1 MIATFFSGLVFGLLA
16 AVALWL
22 LRSAVNLPKPRKK
35 RSRPAP
41 EAPSIAGLVFT
52 CPRCGRTGGRDGP
65 FLSPKALF
73 GHARACKGRDPGSTG
88 A

>member
-52 CPRCGRTGGRDGP
+52 CPRCGKTGGRTGP
-65 FLSPKALF
+65 FLSAKALF
-73 GHARACKGRDPGSTG
+73 GHARVCKRSNTDSTG